1 MAHGQEG
8 LGSGPTL
15 GITGASPETR
25 QARRDKKEK
34 ENSYE
39 DSVKEF
45 KETSSVASFA
55 TREQAERYLRD
66 AGATDEEIYNTLELY
81 PQKKIARDKEMALS
95 EGEKVIFAKAVKENL
110 PRKWVKQK
118 IYELKQE
125 YLAGDKSKVKTPG
138 STSGSTSGAGID
150 VQGLLEGSSE
160 SAGGGFWNAAAKS
173 ILSKGV
179 GDGGLSDRLGE
190 RSGLIK
196 EKGELEA
203 GIHDAEEAAYSEAA
217 DIELKTAEAKLAL
230 QERRDEADKRVS
242 AALEL
247 GMADLRSMKVNPFR
261 VYKNTWAALGAAL
274 ATALGAY
281 AQGLSGGRIP
291 NTALK
296 ILDHA
301 QEMDIKAQVHE
312 YNNAKDKMALADNM
326 YARMM
331 KQFGD
336 EDIALNAT
344 KVNLLQFL
352 DHSLKARTASGN
364 QQLKMV
370 AAQLSQN
377 KIQVDMALNKQRA
390 SESLFNTKAQLVA
403 GMARLEAQKNLAE
416 GRGAGGLKGKAANA
430 LRAVKS
436 ARGSLAQLKH
446 ILDMRL
452 GKASTLD
459 RIGFG
464 LQGKLA
470 EKAPLAS
477 ALLTGAGVLSLED
490 KEKLTEMIPHMSSK
504 IFQMIAVLDPSGRI
518 SDEDRR
524 WFQARGLT
532 MDDIIAGPS
541 IYGTKISAWEDVIT
555 GIERGILDSR
565 VAEAYGGTVGAKVP
579 DSNWR
584 GYIMQRAKS
593 DPRLAALLEE
603 NKKKKE

>member
-55 TREQAERYLRD
+55 TREQAERYLRES
-66 AGATDEEIYNTLELY
+66 GATDEQIYNILEPY
-81 PQKKIARDKEMALS
+81 TQKKELRDREMALS
-95 EGEKVIFAKAVKENL
+95 EGMKAIFAKAVKEN
-110 PRKWVKQK
+110 RSREWVEQK
-118 IYELKQE
+118 RYELEQ
-125 YLAGDKSKVKTPG
+125 YLAGGKRKVKTPG
-138 STSGSTSGAGID
+138 STPGSTSGSGID
-150 VQGLLEGSSE
+150 IQGLLEGSGE
-160 SAGGGFWNAAAKS
+160 GAGRGFWNATAKS
-173 ILSKGV
+173 LLGKGF

-190 RSGLIK
+190 RSDLLK

-217 DIELKTAEAKLAL
+217 DIELKTAEAKQAL
-230 QERRDEADKRVS
+230 QERRDEADKKVS

-261 VYKNTWAALGAAL
+261 IYKNTWAALGAAL
-274 ATALGAY
+274 ATALGTY
-281 AQGLSGGRIP
+281 AQALSGGKIP
-291 NTALK
+291 NTALQ

-301 QEMDIKAQVHE
+301 QEMDIKAQVEE

-364 QQLKMV
+364 QRLKMV

-377 KIQVDMALNKQRA
+377 KVQVDIALNKQQANQSLLNSRIQLAA
-390 SESLFNTKAQLVA
+390 S
-403 GMARLEAQKNLAE
+403 MARIEEQRNRAE
-416 GRGAGGLKGKAANA
+416 GRGPGGLKGKAANA

-436 ARGSLAQLKH
+436 ARRSLDELKG
-446 ILDMRL
+446 ILDRRL
-452 GKASTLD
+452 GEAGTLD

-470 EKAPLAS
+470 EEAPFAS
-477 ALLTGAGVLSLED
+477 AVLTGAGVLSLED
-490 KEKLTEMIPHMSSK
+490 KEELTEMIPHMSSK
-504 IFQMIAVLDPSGRI
+504 IFQMIAVLDPSGRV
-518 SDEDRR
+518 SDADRD
-524 WFQARGLT
+524 WFEARGLT

-541 IYGTKISAWEDVIT
+541 IYGTKIAAWETVIT

-565 VAEAYGGTVGAKVP
+565 VAEIYGGTAGAKVP

-584 GYIMQRAKS
+584 GYVMQLARS
-593 DPRLAALLEE
+593 DPNLAALLEE